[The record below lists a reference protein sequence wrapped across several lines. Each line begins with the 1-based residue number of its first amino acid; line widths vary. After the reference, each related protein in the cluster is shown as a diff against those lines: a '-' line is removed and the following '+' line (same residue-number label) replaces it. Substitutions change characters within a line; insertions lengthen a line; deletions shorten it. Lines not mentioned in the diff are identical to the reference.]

1 MTHSLEKPSLQQT
14 IAAIQ
19 SLDLGPIK
27 FKATR
32 GEDGYGWSA
41 EHVERVELAYR
52 RYLIL
57 HAMHPQLNLAPER
70 DVDRF
75 WHLHILDT
83 RKYASDCEAM
93 FGGFLHHFPYFG
105 LRGEDD
111 ARALQDAF
119 AQTQALYA
127 RTFGEPLPAL
137 QSDKAW
143 CSVESDGPSAAWC
156 SVESPPARAAWRSV
170 ESRPVRAAWCSV
182 EAEAPAR
189 AAWCSVESTAPAAA

>member
-1 MTHSLEKPSLQQT
+1 MTHSYEEPSLEQT
-14 IAAIQ
+14 VAAIQ
-19 SLDLGPIK
+19 ALDLGPIK

-32 GEDGYGWSA
+32 EADGYGWTA
-41 EHVERVELAYR
+41 AHAHRVELAYR

-57 HAMHPQLNLAPER
+57 HAMHPQMPLAPER

-83 RKYASDCEAM
+83 RKYAADCEAV
-93 FGGFLHHFPYFG
+93 FGRFLHHFPYFG

-127 RTFGEPLPAL
+127 QTFGEPATSLRN
-137 QSDKAW
+137 DKAW
-143 CSVESDGPSAAWC
+143 CSVETEEPSAAWC
-156 SVESPPARAAWRSV
+156 SVESV
-170 ESRPVRAAWCSV
+170 PVRAAWCSV
-182 EAEAPAR
+182 EADAPAR
-189 AAWCSVESTAPAAA
+189 MASCPAEAQTPAAA